1 MATVN
6 YIPYKKQSAFTMR
19 GVMMYVSLKEK
30 TLFNNQNYQLITGI
44 NCCAET
50 AFSEFTA
57 TKARYKKNDQVQFY
71 HYTQSFKV
79 GLDISP
85 QKAHEIALEFAKKNY
100 PGYEVLVATHTDAP
114 HIHSHF
120 IINSVS
126 FEHGKK
132 LHQTPHTLRELR
144 LSSDE
149 ICMAHS
155 LEVLP
160 TYTFGRSKT
169 PSRAQR
175 KAQQRG
181 DSWKDRL
188 QQAIEF
194 AMTRSSDKEAF
205 IFNMERQG
213 YFVKWTDTRKTITYT
228 CPNGKSCRDDR
239 LFGNKFSKVNME
251 LEFDYRQK
259 KKEIDKESGWEYE
272 RKQFENQH
280 HRQAQQEIYKPR
292 NTSKKLTNEL
302 LHNLRFLEKGVSE
315 DDELET
321 ITRLAAITALS
332 FAGVYILLEAMS
344 NGHSQEELDDQDVID
359 YIEKLK
365 QEPEN
370 YIDYEEEQVEEQGF
384 TMTMM

>member
-19 GVMMYVSLKEK
+19 GVMMYVCLKEK
-30 TLFNNQNYQLITGI
+30 TLLKNEGYQLITGQ

-50 AFSEFTA
+50 AFLEFTA

-79 GLDISP
+79 GLDIAP
-85 QKAHEIALEFAKKNY
+85 QKAHEIALEFAQKNY
-100 PGYEVLVATHTDAP
+100 PDYEVLIATHTDAQ

-149 ICMAHS
+149 ICISHGF
-155 LEVLP
+155 EVLP

-175 KAQQRG
+175 KAHGQG
-181 DSWKDRL
+181 NSWKDQL
-188 QQAIEF
+188 QQAIECSM
-194 AMTRSSDKEAF
+194 AQSYDKKDF
-205 IFNMERQG
+205 VFNMERQG
-213 YFVKWTDTRKTITYT
+213 YFVKWTDARKTITYT

-239 LFGNKFSKVNME
+239 LFGAKFSKVNME
-251 LEFDYRQK
+251 LEFDYRQQ
-259 KKEIDKESGWEYE
+259 KKEINEETGWEYE
-272 RKQFENQH
+272 RKQFENQYCK
-280 HRQAQQEIYKPR
+280 QSENEIYKPR
-292 NTSKKLTNEL
+292 NTSKQLTNEL
-302 LHNLRFLEKGVSE
+302 LRNLRFLEKGVSE

-321 ITRLAAITALS
+321 ITHLATLTALS

-344 NGHSQEELDDQDVID
+344 NSQSQEELDDQDVTD

-370 YIDYEEEQVEEQGF
+370 CIDYEEEQEQGF

>member
-19 GVMMYVSLKEK
+19 GVMMYVCLKEK
-30 TLFNNQNYQLITGI
+30 TFLKDQGYQLITGQ

-50 AFSEFTA
+50 ALAEFTA

-85 QKAHEIALEFAKKNY
+85 QQAHQIAVEFAQKNY
-100 PGYEVLVATHTDAP
+100 PNYEVLIATHTDAP

-132 LHQTPHTLRELR
+132 LHQPPNTLRILR
-144 LSSDE
+144 QSSDE
-149 ICMAHS
+149 ICMAHGF
-155 LEVLP
+155 EVLP

-181 DSWKDRL
+181 DSWKDQL

-194 AMTRSSDKEAF
+194 AMTRSFNKEDF
-205 IFNMERQG
+205 IFNMEQQG
-213 YFVKWTDTRKTITYT
+213 YFVKWTDTLKNITYT
-228 CPNGKSCRDDR
+228 CPNGKTCRDDR
-239 LFGNKFSKVNME
+239 LFGAKFSKVNME
-251 LEFDYRQK
+251 LEFDYRQQ
-259 KKEIDKESGWEYE
+259 KKEIDEETGWEYE
-272 RKQFENQH
+272 RKQYENQH

-292 NTSKKLTNEL
+292 NTSKQLTNEL

-321 ITRLAAITALS
+321 IAHLATLTALS
-332 FAGVYILLEAMS
+332 FAGVYILLDAMS
-344 NGHSQEELDDQDVID
+344 NSHSQDELDDQDVTD

-370 YIDYEEEQVEEQGF
+370 CIDYEEEQEQGF

>member
-6 YIPYKKQSAFTMR
+6 YIPYKKQSPFTMR
-19 GVMMYVSLKEK
+19 GVMMYVCLKEK
-30 TLFNNQNYQLITGI
+30 TLLKDQGYQLITGQ

-85 QKAHEIALEFAKKNY
+85 QQAHQIAVEFANKNY
-100 PGYEVLVATHTDAP
+100 PDYEVLITTHTDAP

-126 FEHGKK
+126 FEHGIK

-149 ICMAHS
+149 ICQNHGF
-155 LEVLP
+155 EILP

-175 KAQQRG
+175 KAHERG
-181 DSWKDRL
+181 NSWKDQL

-194 AMTRSSDKEAF
+194 AMTRSSNKENF

-213 YFVKWTDTRKTITYT
+213 YFLKWTDTRKTITYT

-251 LEFDYRQK
+251 LEFDYRQQ

-272 RKQFENQH
+272 RKQFENQYGK
-280 HRQAQQEIYKPR
+280 QSDNEVYKQR
-292 NTSKKLTNEL
+292 NTSKKLTNEI

-321 ITRLAAITALS
+321 ITHLATLTALS

-344 NGHSQEELDDQDVID
+344 HSHSQDELDDQDVTD
-359 YIEKLK
+359 YIEKLE

-370 YIDYEEEQVEEQGF
+370 CIDYEEEQEQGF

>member
-6 YIPYKKQSAFTMR
+6 YIPYKKQSTFTMR
-19 GVMMYVSLKEK
+19 GVMMYVCLKEK
-30 TLFNNQNYQLITGI
+30 TLLQDQGYQLITGQ

-50 AFSEFTA
+50 AVSEFTA
-57 TKARYKKNDQVQFY
+57 TKARYKKSDQVQFY

-85 QKAHEIALEFAKKNY
+85 PQAHQIALEFAQKNY
-100 PGYEVLVATHTDAP
+100 PDFEVLVATHTDAP

-144 LSSDE
+144 VSSDE
-149 ICMAHS
+149 ICMAHGF
-155 LEVLP
+155 EVLP

-194 AMTRSSDKEAF
+194 AMTRSSNKENF

-213 YFVKWTDTRKTITYT
+213 YFLKWTDTRKTITYT

-251 LEFDYRQK
+251 LEFDYRQQ

-272 RKQFENQH
+272 RKQFENQYGK
-280 HRQAQQEIYKPR
+280 QSDNEVYKQR
-292 NTSKKLTNEL
+292 NTSKKLTNEI

-321 ITRLAAITALS
+321 ITHLATLTVLS

-344 NGHSQEELDDQDVID
+344 HSHSQDELDDQDVTD

-365 QEPEN
+365 QDPEN
-370 YIDYEEEQVEEQGF
+370 CIDYEEEQEQGF

>member
-19 GVMMYVSLKEK
+19 GVMMYVCLKEK
-30 TLFNNQNYQLITGI
+30 TLLKDEGYQLITGQ

-57 TKARYKKNDQVQFY
+57 AKARYKKNDQVQFY

-79 GLDISP
+79 GLDITP
-85 QKAHEIALEFAKKNY
+85 QQAHEIALEFAHKNY
-100 PGYEVLVATHTDAP
+100 PDFEVLVATHTDAP

-144 LSSDE
+144 LSSDK
-149 ICMAHS
+149 ICMAHGF
-155 LEVLP
+155 EVLP
-160 TYTFGRSKT
+160 TYTLGRSKT

-175 KAQQRG
+175 KAHERG
-181 DSWKDRL
+181 NSWKDQL

-194 AMTRSSDKEAF
+194 AMTRSGDKEVF

-239 LFGNKFSKVNME
+239 LFGNKFSKANME
-251 LEFDYRQK
+251 LEFDYRQQ
-259 KKEIDKESGWEYE
+259 KKEIKTESGWEYE

-280 HRQAQQEIYKPR
+280 HRQAQQEVYKPR
-292 NTSKKLTNEL
+292 NTSKQLTNEL
-302 LHNLRFLEKGVSE
+302 LRNLRFLEKGVSE

-321 ITRLAAITALS
+321 ITHLATLTALS

-344 NGHSQEELDDQDVID
+344 NSHSQDELDDQDVTD

-370 YIDYEEEQVEEQGF
+370 CIDYEEEQEQGF

>member
-6 YIPYKKQSAFTMR
+6 YIPYKKQSTFTMR
-19 GVMMYVSLKEK
+19 GVMMYVCLKEK
-30 TLFNNQNYQLITGI
+30 TLLQDQGYQLITGQ

-57 TKARYKKNDQVQFY
+57 TKARYKKSDQVQFY

-85 QKAHEIALEFAKKNY
+85 QQAHQIALEFAQKNY
-100 PGYEVLVATHTDAP
+100 PDFEVLVATHTDAS

-144 LSSDE
+144 VSSDE
-149 ICMAHS
+149 ICMAHGF
-155 LEVLP
+155 EVLP

-194 AMTRSSDKEAF
+194 AMTRSSNKENF

-213 YFVKWTDTRKTITYT
+213 YFLKWTDTRKTITYT

-251 LEFDYRQK
+251 LEFDYRQQ

-272 RKQFENQH
+272 RKQFENQYGK
-280 HRQAQQEIYKPR
+280 QSDNEVYKQR
-292 NTSKKLTNEL
+292 NTSKKLTNEI

-321 ITRLAAITALS
+321 ITHLATLTALS

-344 NGHSQEELDDQDVID
+344 HSHSQDELDDQDVTD

-370 YIDYEEEQVEEQGF
+370 CIDYEEEQEQGF

>member
-6 YIPYKKQSAFTMR
+6 YIPYKKQSSFTMR
-19 GVMMYVSLKEK
+19 GVMMYVCLKEK
-30 TLFNNQNYQLITGI
+30 TLLKDQGYQLITGQ

-50 AFSEFTA
+50 AFAEFSS
-57 TKARYKKNDQVQFY
+57 TKAQYKKNDQVQFY

-85 QKAHEIALEFAKKNY
+85 QQAHEIALEFAKKNY
-100 PGYEVLVATHTDAP
+100 PDFEVLIATHTDAP

-149 ICMAHS
+149 ICMAHGF
-155 LEVLP
+155 EVLP

-181 DSWKDRL
+181 DSWKDQL

-194 AMTRSSDKEAF
+194 AMTRSSNKEDL

-239 LFGNKFSKVNME
+239 LFGAKFSKVNME
-251 LEFDYRQK
+251 LEFDYRQQK
-259 KKEIDKESGWEYE
+259 NEIDEESGWEYE
-272 RKQFENQH
+272 RNQFENQH
-280 HRQAQQEIYKPR
+280 HRQAQQEIYRPR
-292 NTSKKLTNEL
+292 NTSKQLTNEFL
-302 LHNLRFLEKGVSE
+302 RNLRFLEKGVSE

-321 ITRLAAITALS
+321 ITHLASLTALS

-344 NGHSQEELDDQDVID
+344 NSHSQDDLDDQDVTD

-370 YIDYEEEQVEEQGF
+370 CIDYEEKQEQGF

>member
-19 GVMMYVSLKEK
+19 GVMMYVCLKEK
-30 TLFNNQNYQLITGI
+30 TLLKDEGYQLSTGQ

-57 TKARYKKNDQVQFY
+57 TKARYKKNNQVQFY

-79 GLDISP
+79 GLDITP
-85 QKAHEIALEFAKKNY
+85 QQAHEIAVEFAQKNY
-100 PGYEVLVATHTDAP
+100 PDFEVLIATHTDAP

-126 FEHGKK
+126 FEHGRK

-149 ICMAHS
+149 ICMAHGF
-155 LEVLP
+155 EVLP

-175 KAQQRG
+175 KAQERG
-181 DSWKDRL
+181 ESWKDQL
-188 QQAIEF
+188 QQVIEF
-194 AMTRSSDKEAF
+194 AMTRSSDKEDF

-228 CPNGKSCRDDR
+228 CPNGKTCRDDR

-251 LEFDYRQK
+251 LEFDYRQQ
-259 KKEIDKESGWEYE
+259 KKEIDEETGWEYE
-272 RKQFENQH
+272 RKQFENQYY
-280 HRQAQQEIYKPR
+280 RQSENEICKPR
-292 NTSKKLTNEL
+292 NTSKKLTHEI

-321 ITRLAAITALS
+321 ITHLATLTALS

-344 NGHSQEELDDQDVID
+344 NSHSQDELDDQDVTD
-359 YIEKLK
+359 YIEKLQ

-370 YIDYEEEQVEEQGF
+370 CIDYEEEQEQGF

>member
-19 GVMMYVSLKEK
+19 GVIMYVSLKEK
-30 TLFNNQNYQLITGI
+30 TLLKDQGYPLITGQ

-57 TKARYKKNDQVQFY
+57 TKARYKKNNQVQFY

-79 GLDISP
+79 GLDITP
-85 QKAHEIALEFAKKNY
+85 QQAHQIAIEFAKKNY
-100 PGYEVLVATHTDAP
+100 PDFEVLVATHTDAP

-126 FEHGKK
+126 FEDGKK
-132 LHQTPHTLRELR
+132 LHQTPNTLRILR
-144 LSSDE
+144 QSSDE
-149 ICMAHS
+149 ICMAHGF
-155 LEVLP
+155 EVLP

-175 KAQQRG
+175 KAQEHG
-181 DSWKDRL
+181 NSWKDKL
-188 QQAIEF
+188 QETIES
-194 AMTRSSDKEAF
+194 AMSISKIKEDF

-213 YFVKWTDTRKTITYT
+213 YFVKWTDTRKTVTYT

-239 LFGNKFSKVNME
+239 LFGAKFSKVNME
-251 LEFDYRQK
+251 LEFDYRGQ
-259 KKEIDKESGWEYE
+259 KKEIQAETGWEYE
-272 RKQFENQH
+272 RKQLQNSTQK
-280 HRQAQQEIYKPR
+280 QAPQDVYTPR
-292 NTSKKLTNEL
+292 TEGRKLTSEI
-302 LHNLRFLEKGVSE
+302 LHNLKFLEKGVSE

-321 ITRLAAITALS
+321 IAHLATLTALS

-344 NGHSQEELDDQDVID
+344 NSHSQDKLDDQDVTD

-365 QEPEN
+365 REPEN
-370 YIDYEEEQVEEQGF
+370 CIDYEEEQERGF

>member
-19 GVMMYVSLKEK
+19 GVIMYVCLKEK
-30 TLFNNQNYQLITGI
+30 TLLKDQGYPLITGQ

-50 AFSEFTA
+50 AFAEFTA

-79 GLDISP
+79 GLDITP
-85 QKAHEIALEFAKKNY
+85 QQAHEIALEFAQKNY
-100 PGYEVLVATHTDAP
+100 PDYEVLIATHTDAP

-132 LHQTPHTLRELR
+132 LHQPPNTLRELR

-149 ICMAHS
+149 ICMEHGF
-155 LEVLP
+155 ETLP

-175 KAQQRG
+175 KAQERG

-194 AMTRSSDKEAF
+194 AMTRSGDKEDF

-213 YFVKWTDTRKTITYT
+213 YFVKWTDTRKSITYT
-228 CPNGKSCRDDR
+228 CPNGKTCRDDR
-239 LFGNKFSKVNME
+239 LFDIKFSKANME
-251 LEFDYRQK
+251 LEFDYRQQ
-259 KKEIDKESGWEYE
+259 KKEIGEQSGWEYE
-272 RKQFENQH
+272 RKQFENQCH
-280 HRQAQQEIYKPR
+280 TQHENQIYKPR
-292 NTSKKLTNEL
+292 NTSKQLTNEI

-321 ITRLAAITALS
+321 ITHLATITALS

-344 NGHSQEELDDQDVID
+344 NSHSQDELDDQDITD
-359 YIEKLK
+359 YIEKLQ

-370 YIDYEEEQVEEQGF
+370 CIDYEEEQEQGF

>member
-6 YIPYKKQSAFTMR
+6 YIPYKKQSTFTMR
-19 GVMMYVSLKEK
+19 GVLMYACLKEK
-30 TLFNNQNYQLITGI
+30 TLLKDEGYQLITGI

-50 AFSEFTA
+50 AFTEFTA

-79 GLDISP
+79 GENISP
-85 QKAHEIALEFAKKNY
+85 QKAHEIALEFAQSNY
-100 PGYEVLVATHTDAP
+100 PDFEVLVATHTDKP
-114 HIHSHF
+114 HIHSHL

-132 LHQTPHTLRELR
+132 LHQPPDTIRKLR

-149 ICMAHS
+149 ICMAHGF
-155 LEVLP
+155 EVLP

-175 KAQQRG
+175 RAHERG
-181 DSWKDRL
+181 ESWKDRL
-188 QQAIEF
+188 QQAVDF
-194 AMTRSSDKEAF
+194 SMANSHSKEDF

-213 YFVKWTDTRKTITYT
+213 YFVKWTDSRKAITYT
-228 CPNGKSCRDDR
+228 CPNGKACRDDR
-239 LFGNKFSKVNME
+239 LFGDKYSKINME
-251 LEFDYRQK
+251 LEFLHRSGIAE
-259 KKEIDKESGWEYE
+259 KEEVTGWEHE
-272 RKQFENQH
+272 REQLQNYTHNANK
-280 HRQAQQEIYKPR
+280 QEIYTPKLP
-292 NTSKKLTNEL
+292 SKKLTDEI
-302 LHNLRFLEKGVSE
+302 LHSLKFLENGVNE

-321 ITRLAAITALS
+321 ITNLATLTALS
-332 FAGVYILLEAMS
+332 FAGVYILLDAVS
-344 NGHSQEELDDQDVID
+344 KSSQEQIDDEILEKYID
-359 YIEKLK
+359 ELK

-370 YIDYEEEQVEEQGF
+370 CIDYEDEQEQGF

>member
-1 MATVN
+1 
-6 YIPYKKQSAFTMR
+6 
-19 GVMMYVSLKEK
+19 MYVCLKEK
-30 TLFNNQNYQLITGI
+30 TLLKNEGYQLITGQ

-79 GLDISP
+79 GLDITP
-85 QKAHEIALEFAKKNY
+85 QQAHQIAVKFAQKNY
-100 PGYEVLVATHTDAP
+100 PDYEVLIATHTDAP

-132 LHQTPHTLRELR
+132 LHQPPNTLRILR
-144 LSSDE
+144 QSSDE
-149 ICMAHS
+149 ICQNHGF
-155 LEVLP
+155 EVLP
-160 TYTFGRSKT
+160 TYTFGRSKI

-175 KAQQRG
+175 KAQERG
-181 DSWKDRL
+181 DSWKDML
-188 QQAIEF
+188 QQTIEF
-194 AMTRSSDKEAF
+194 AMTRSSDKEDF

-228 CPNGKSCRDDR
+228 CPNGKTCRDER
-239 LFGNKFSKVNME
+239 LFGAKFSKVNME
-251 LEFDYRQK
+251 LEFDYRQQK
-259 KKEIDKESGWEYE
+259 NEIDEETGWEYE
-272 RKQFENQH
+272 RKQFENQCYK
-280 HRQAQQEIYKPR
+280 QSDNEIYKPR
-292 NTSKKLTNEL
+292 NADKKLTNEL
-302 LHNLRFLEKGVSE
+302 LRNLHFLEKGVSE

-321 ITRLAAITALS
+321 IAHLATLTALS

-344 NGHSQEELDDQDVID
+344 NSHSQDALDDQDVTD

-370 YIDYEEEQVEEQGF
+370 CIDYEEEQEQGF
-384 TMTMM
+384 TMTMI

>member
-19 GVMMYVSLKEK
+19 GVMMYVCLKEK
-30 TLFNNQNYQLITGI
+30 TFLQDQGYQLITGQ

-57 TKARYKKNDQVQFY
+57 TKARYQKNDQVQFY

-79 GLDISP
+79 GLDITP
-85 QKAHEIALEFAKKNY
+85 QQAHEIALEFAQKNY
-100 PGYEVLVATHTDAP
+100 PDFEVLIATHTDAP

-132 LHQTPHTLRELR
+132 LHQPPNTLRILR
-144 LSSDE
+144 QSSDE
-149 ICMAHS
+149 ICMAHGF
-155 LEVLP
+155 EILP

-194 AMTRSSDKEAF
+194 AMTRSSDKEDF
-205 IFNMERQG
+205 VFNMERQG

-228 CPNGKSCRDDR
+228 CPNGKTCRDDR
-239 LFGNKFSKVNME
+239 LFGSKFSKANME
-251 LEFDYRQK
+251 LEFDYRQQ
-259 KKEIDKESGWEYE
+259 KKEIDEETGWEYE

-280 HRQAQQEIYKPR
+280 HRQVQQEIYKPR

-302 LHNLRFLEKGVSE
+302 LRNLRFLEKGVSE

-321 ITRLAAITALS
+321 ITHLATLTALS

-344 NGHSQEELDDQDVID
+344 NSHSQDELDDQDVTD

-370 YIDYEEEQVEEQGF
+370 CIDYEEEQEQGF

>member
-19 GVMMYVSLKEK
+19 GVMMYVCLKEK
-30 TLFNNQNYQLITGI
+30 TLLKNEGYQLITGQ

-50 AFSEFTA
+50 ALSEFTA

-79 GLDISP
+79 GLDIAP
-85 QKAHEIALEFAKKNY
+85 QQAHEIALEFANKNY
-100 PGYEVLVATHTDAP
+100 PDFEVLVATHTDAP

-126 FEHGKK
+126 FEHGRK

-149 ICMAHS
+149 ICQDHGF
-155 LEVLP
+155 EILP

-175 KAQQRG
+175 KAHERG
-181 DSWKDRL
+181 DSWKDQL

-194 AMTRSSDKEAF
+194 AMTRSSDKEDF

-228 CPNGKSCRDDR
+228 CPNGKPCRDDR

-251 LEFDYRQK
+251 LEFDYRQQ
-259 KKEIDKESGWEYE
+259 KKEIDEETGWEYE
-272 RKQFENQH
+272 RKQYENQH

-292 NTSKKLTNEL
+292 NTSKQLINEL
-302 LHNLRFLEKGVSE
+302 LRNLRFLEKGVSE

-321 ITRLAAITALS
+321 ITYLATLTALS
-332 FAGVYILLEAMS
+332 FAGVYILLAAMS
-344 NGHSQEELDDQDVID
+344 NSHSQDELDDQDVTD

-370 YIDYEEEQVEEQGF
+370 CIDYEEEQEQGF

>member
-19 GVMMYVSLKEK
+19 GVMMYVCLKEK
-30 TLFNNQNYQLITGI
+30 TLLKNEGYQLITGQ

-50 AFSEFTA
+50 ALSEFTA

-79 GLDISP
+79 GLDIAP
-85 QKAHEIALEFAKKNY
+85 QQAHEIALEFANKNY
-100 PGYEVLVATHTDAP
+100 PDFEVLVATHTDAP

-126 FEHGKK
+126 FEHGRK

-149 ICMAHS
+149 ICQDHGF
-155 LEVLP
+155 EILP

-175 KAQQRG
+175 KAHERG
-181 DSWKDRL
+181 DSWKDQL

-194 AMTRSSDKEAF
+194 AMTRSSDKEDF

-213 YFVKWTDTRKTITYT
+213 YFVKWTDARKTITYT
-228 CPNGKSCRDDR
+228 CPNGKACRDDR
-239 LFGNKFSKVNME
+239 LFGNKFAKANME
-251 LEFDYRQK
+251 LEFDYRQQ
-259 KKEIDKESGWEYE
+259 KKEIDEETGWEYE
-272 RKQFENQH
+272 RKQFENQYCK
-280 HRQAQQEIYKPR
+280 QSENEIYKPR
-292 NTSKKLTNEL
+292 NTSKRLTNEI

-321 ITRLAAITALS
+321 IAHLATLTALS

-344 NGHSQEELDDQDVID
+344 NSHSQDELDDQDVTD

-370 YIDYEEEQVEEQGF
+370 CIDYEEEQEQGF

>member
-19 GVMMYVSLKEK
+19 GVMMYVCLKEK
-30 TLFNNQNYQLITGI
+30 TLLKDEGYQLITGQ

-50 AFSEFTA
+50 ALSEFTA
-57 TKARYKKNDQVQFY
+57 TKARYKKNDQTQFY

-85 QKAHEIALEFAKKNY
+85 QKAHEIALEFAQKNY
-100 PGYEVLVATHTDAP
+100 PDYEVLVATHTDAP
-114 HIHSHF
+114 HLHSHI

-132 LHQTPHTLRELR
+132 LHQPPNTLRTLR
-144 LSSDE
+144 QSSDE
-149 ICMAHS
+149 ICMAHGF
-155 LEVLP
+155 EVLP

-175 KAQQRG
+175 RAHQRG
-181 DSWKDRL
+181 SSWKDML
-188 QQAIEF
+188 QETIEL
-194 AMTRSSDKEAF
+194 AMSISKTKEDF
-205 IFNMERQG
+205 VFNMERQG

-228 CPNGKSCRDDR
+228 CPNGRDCRDDR
-239 LFGNKFSKVNME
+239 LFGAKYSKANME
-251 LEFDYRQK
+251 LEFSYRSGIAE
-259 KKEIDKESGWEYE
+259 KEEITGWEYE
-272 RKQFENQH
+272 REQLKNH
-280 HRQAQQEIYKPR
+280 THKQAQQEIDTPR
-292 NTSKKLTNEL
+292 TAGRKLTNEI
-302 LHNLRFLEKGVSE
+302 LHNLKYLEKGVSE

-321 ITRLAAITALS
+321 IAHLAALTALS
-332 FAGVYILLEAMS
+332 
-344 NGHSQEELDDQDVID
+344 
-359 YIEKLK
+359 YIEKLQ

-370 YIDYEEEQVEEQGF
+370 CIDYEEEQEQGF

>member
-19 GVMMYVSLKEK
+19 GVMMYVCLKEK
-30 TLFNNQNYQLITGI
+30 TLLKNEGYQLITGQ

-50 AFSEFTA
+50 ALSEFTA

-79 GLDISP
+79 GLDIAP
-85 QKAHEIALEFAKKNY
+85 QQAHEIALEFANKNY
-100 PGYEVLVATHTDAP
+100 PDFEVLVATHTDAP

-126 FEHGKK
+126 FEHGRK

-149 ICMAHS
+149 ICQDHGF
-155 LEVLP
+155 EILP

-175 KAQQRG
+175 KAHERG
-181 DSWKDRL
+181 DSWKDQL

-194 AMTRSSDKEAF
+194 AMTRSSDKEDF

-213 YFVKWTDTRKTITYT
+213 YFVKWTDARKTITYT
-228 CPNGKSCRDDR
+228 CPNGKACRDDR
-239 LFGNKFSKVNME
+239 LFGNKFAKANME
-251 LEFDYRQK
+251 LEFDYRQE
-259 KKEIDKESGWEYE
+259 KKEIKTESGWEYE
-272 RKQFENQH
+272 RKQFENQYCK
-280 HRQAQQEIYKPR
+280 QSENEIYKPR
-292 NTSKKLTNEL
+292 NTSKRLTNEI

-321 ITRLAAITALS
+321 IAHLATLTALS

-344 NGHSQEELDDQDVID
+344 NSHSQDELDDQDVTD

-370 YIDYEEEQVEEQGF
+370 CIDYEEEQEQGF

>member
-19 GVMMYVSLKEK
+19 GVMMYVCLKEK
-30 TLFNNQNYQLITGI
+30 TLLKDQGYQLITGQ

-50 AFSEFTA
+50 AFSEFNA
-57 TKARYKKNDQVQFY
+57 TKARYQKNDQVQFY

-79 GLDISP
+79 GLDITP
-85 QKAHEIALEFAKKNY
+85 QQAHEIALEFAQKNY
-100 PGYEVLVATHTDAP
+100 PDYEVLIATHTDAP

-132 LHQTPHTLRELR
+132 LHQPPNTLRILR
-144 LSSDE
+144 QSSDE
-149 ICMAHS
+149 ICQNHGF
-155 LEVLP
+155 EILP

-175 KAQQRG
+175 KAHERG
-181 DSWKDRL
+181 DSWKDQL
-188 QQAIEF
+188 QQGIEF
-194 AMTRSSDKEAF
+194 AMIRSRDKEDF
-205 IFNMERQG
+205 VFNMERQG
-213 YFVKWTDTRKTITYT
+213 YFVKWTDTRKAITYT
-228 CPNGKSCRDDR
+228 CPNGKTCRDDR
-239 LFGNKFSKVNME
+239 LFGAKFSKVNME
-251 LEFDYRQK
+251 LEFDYRQQ

-272 RKQFENQH
+272 RKQFENQYYK
-280 HRQAQQEIYKPR
+280 QSENEFYKPR

-302 LHNLRFLEKGVSE
+302 LRNLRFLEKGVSE

-321 ITRLAAITALS
+321 ITHLATLTALS

-344 NGHSQEELDDQDVID
+344 NSHSQDELDDQDVTD

-370 YIDYEEEQVEEQGF
+370 CIDYEEEQEHGF

>member
-19 GVMMYVSLKEK
+19 GVMMYVCLKEK
-30 TLFNNQNYQLITGI
+30 TLLKDEGYPLITGQ

-50 AFSEFTA
+50 ALAEFTA

-85 QKAHEIALEFAKKNY
+85 QKAHEIALEFAQKNY
-100 PGYEVLVATHTDAP
+100 PDYEVLVATHTDAP
-114 HIHSHF
+114 HIHSHL

-149 ICMAHS
+149 ICQNHGF
-155 LEVLP
+155 EVLP

-175 KAQQRG
+175 KAHGR
-181 DSWKDRL
+181 DNSWKDQL

-194 AMTRSSDKEAF
+194 AMTRSSNKEDF

-228 CPNGKSCRDDR
+228 CPNGKFCRDDR
-239 LFGNKFSKVNME
+239 LFGNKFSKANME
-251 LEFDYRQK
+251 LELDYRQQ
-259 KKEIDKESGWEYE
+259 KKEIKTESGWEYE
-272 RKQFENQH
+272 RKQFENQCH
-280 HRQAQQEIYKPR
+280 TQHENQIYKPR
-292 NTSKKLTNEL
+292 NTSKKLTNEI

-321 ITRLAAITALS
+321 ITHLATLTALS
-332 FAGVYILLEAMS
+332 FSGVYILIEAMS
-344 NGHSQEELDDQDVID
+344 NSRSQDELDDQDVTD

-370 YIDYEEEQVEEQGF
+370 CIDYEEEQEQGF

>member
-19 GVMMYVSLKEK
+19 GVMMYVSLPEK
-30 TLFNNQNYQLITGI
+30 TLLKDEGYKLITGI

-85 QKAHEIALEFAKKNY
+85 QQAHEIALEFAKKNY
-100 PGYEVLVATHTDAP
+100 PDFEVLVATHTDAP
-114 HIHSHF
+114 HLHSHI

-149 ICMAHS
+149 ICMAHGF
-155 LEVLP
+155 EVLP

-175 KAQQRG
+175 KAQERG
-181 DSWKDRL
+181 ESWKDQL

-194 AMTRSSDKEAF
+194 AMTRSSDKEDF

-228 CPNGKSCRDDR
+228 CPNGKSCRDYR
-239 LFGNKFSKVNME
+239 LFGAKFSKVNME
-251 LEFDYRQK
+251 LELDYRQQ
-259 KKEIDKESGWEYE
+259 KKEIDEESGWEYE
-272 RKQFENQH
+272 RTQFENQYYK
-280 HRQAQQEIYKPR
+280 QSENEIYKPR
-292 NTSKKLTNEL
+292 NTSKQLTNEL
-302 LHNLRFLEKGVSE
+302 LRNLRFLEKGVSE

-321 ITRLAAITALS
+321 ITHLATLTALS

-344 NGHSQEELDDQDVID
+344 NSHSQDELDDQDVTD
-359 YIEKLK
+359 YIEKLQ

-370 YIDYEEEQVEEQGF
+370 CIDYEEEQEQGF

>member
-19 GVMMYVSLKEK
+19 GVMMYVCLKEK
-30 TLFNNQNYQLITGI
+30 TLLKNEGYQLITGQ

-50 AFSEFTA
+50 ALSEFTA

-79 GLDISP
+79 GLDITP
-85 QKAHEIALEFAKKNY
+85 QQAHEIALEFANKNY
-100 PGYEVLVATHTDAP
+100 PDFEVLVATHTDAP

-126 FEHGKK
+126 FEHGRK

-149 ICMAHS
+149 ICQNHGF
-155 LEVLP
+155 EILP

-169 PSRAQR
+169 PGRAQR
-175 KAQQRG
+175 KAHERG
-181 DSWKDRL
+181 DSWKDQL

-194 AMTRSSDKEAF
+194 AMTRSSDKDDF
-205 IFNMERQG
+205 VFNMERQG

-239 LFGNKFSKVNME
+239 LFGNKFSKANME
-251 LEFDYRQK
+251 LEFDYRQQ
-259 KKEIDKESGWEYE
+259 KKEIYVETGWEYE
-272 RKQFENQH
+272 REQLENQCYK
-280 HRQAQQEIYKPR
+280 QSGNEIYKPR
-292 NTSKKLTNEL
+292 NTSKKLTNEI
-302 LHNLRFLEKGVSE
+302 LHNLRFLEKGVGE

-321 ITRLAAITALS
+321 IAHLAALTALS

-344 NGHSQEELDDQDVID
+344 NSQSQEELDDQDVTD

-370 YIDYEEEQVEEQGF
+370 CIDYEEEQEQGF

>member
-19 GVMMYVSLKEK
+19 GVMMYVCLKEK
-30 TLFNNQNYQLITGI
+30 TFLKDQGYQLITGQ

-50 AFSEFTA
+50 ALAEFTA

-79 GLDISP
+79 GLDITP
-85 QKAHEIALEFAKKNY
+85 QQAHEIALEFAQKNY
-100 PGYEVLVATHTDAP
+100 PDFEILIATHTDAP

-149 ICMAHS
+149 ICMAHGF
-155 LEVLP
+155 EVLP

-181 DSWKDRL
+181 DSWKEQL
-188 QQAIEF
+188 QQTVEF
-194 AMTRSSDKEAF
+194 AMTRSFNKEDF
-205 IFNMERQG
+205 IFNMEQQG
-213 YFVKWTDTRKTITYT
+213 YFVKWTDTRKNITYT
-228 CPNGKSCRDDR
+228 CPNGTSCRDDR
-239 LFGNKFSKVNME
+239 LFGAKFSKVNME
-251 LEFDYRQK
+251 LEFDYRQQ
-259 KKEIDKESGWEYE
+259 KKEIGEQSGWEYE

-280 HRQAQQEIYKPR
+280 HTQAKQEIYRPR
-292 NTSKKLTNEL
+292 NTSKQLTNEL

-321 ITRLAAITALS
+321 ITHLATLTALS

-344 NGHSQEELDDQDVID
+344 NSHSQDELDDQDVTD

-370 YIDYEEEQVEEQGF
+370 CIDYEEEQEQGF

>member
-19 GVMMYVSLKEK
+19 GVMMYVCLKEK
-30 TLFNNQNYQLITGI
+30 TLLKNEGYPLITGQ

-57 TKARYKKNDQVQFY
+57 TKARYKKSDQVQFY

-85 QKAHEIALEFAKKNY
+85 QQAHEIALEFVQKNY
-100 PGYEVLVATHTDAP
+100 PDFEVLIATHTDAP

-132 LHQTPHTLRELR
+132 LHQTPNTLRELR

-149 ICMAHS
+149 ICMAHGF
-155 LEVLP
+155 EILP

-175 KAQQRG
+175 RAHERG
-181 DSWKDRL
+181 NSWKDQL

-194 AMTRSSDKEAF
+194 AMTRSRDREDF

-213 YFVKWTDTRKTITYT
+213 YFVKWTDTRKSITYT

-251 LEFDYRQK
+251 LEFDYRQQ
-259 KKEIDKESGWEYE
+259 KKEIDLETCWEYE

-292 NTSKKLTNEL
+292 NTSKQLTNEL
-302 LHNLRFLEKGVSE
+302 LRNLRFLEKGSSE

-321 ITRLAAITALS
+321 ITHLATLTALS
-332 FAGVYILLEAMS
+332 FAGVYILLDAMS
-344 NGHSQEELDDQDVID
+344 NSYAQNELDDQDVTD

-370 YIDYEEEQVEEQGF
+370 CIEYEEEQEQGF

>member
-19 GVMMYVSLKEK
+19 GVMMYVCLKEK
-30 TLFNNQNYQLITGI
+30 TFLKDEGYQLITGQ

-50 AFSEFTA
+50 VFAEFTA

-85 QKAHEIALEFAKKNY
+85 QQAHQIAVEFANKNY
-100 PGYEVLVATHTDAP
+100 PDFEVLVATHTDAP

-126 FEHGKK
+126 FEHGRK

-144 LSSDE
+144 LSSDG
-149 ICMAHS
+149 ICMAHGF
-155 LEVLP
+155 EVLP

-175 KAQQRG
+175 KAQERG
-181 DSWKDRL
+181 NSWKDQL

-194 AMTRSSDKEAF
+194 AMTRSSDKEDF
-205 IFNMERQG
+205 VFNMERQG

-239 LFGNKFSKVNME
+239 LFDIKFSKANIE
-251 LEFDYRQK
+251 LEFDYRQQ
-259 KKEIDKESGWEYE
+259 KKEIDEESGWEYE
-272 RKQFENQH
+272 RKQFENKYCKQSDN
-280 HRQAQQEIYKPR
+280 EIHKPR
-292 NTSKKLTNEL
+292 NTSKKLTNEI

-321 ITRLAAITALS
+321 IAHLATLTALS

-344 NGHSQEELDDQDVID
+344 NSHSQDELDDQDVTD

-370 YIDYEEEQVEEQGF
+370 CIDYEEEQEQGF

>member
-6 YIPYKKQSAFTMR
+6 YIPYKKQSPFTMR
-19 GVMMYVSLKEK
+19 GVMMYVCLKEK
-30 TLFNNQNYQLITGI
+30 TLLKDKEYQLITGQ

-50 AFSEFTA
+50 AFAEFTA
-57 TKARYKKNDQVQFY
+57 TKARYKKNGQVQFY

-79 GLDISP
+79 GLDITP
-85 QKAHEIALEFAKKNY
+85 QQAHEIALEFAQKNY
-100 PGYEVLVATHTDAP
+100 SNYEVLIATHTDVP

-149 ICMAHS
+149 ICMAHGF
-155 LEVLP
+155 EVLP

-175 KAQQRG
+175 KAQERG
-181 DSWKDRL
+181 NSWKDQL
-188 QQAIEF
+188 QQAVEF
-194 AMTRSSDKEAF
+194 AMTRSSNKKDF

-213 YFVKWTDTRKTITYT
+213 YFVKWTNTRKTITYT
-228 CPNGKSCRDDR
+228 CPNGKICRDDR
-239 LFGNKFSKVNME
+239 LFGAKFSKVNME
-251 LEFDYRQK
+251 LEFDYRQQ
-259 KKEIDKESGWEYE
+259 KKEIDEETGWEYE
-272 RKQFENQH
+272 RKRFENQYYK
-280 HRQAQQEIYKPR
+280 QSENEIYKPR

-302 LHNLRFLEKGVSE
+302 LRNLRFLEKGVSE

-321 ITRLAAITALS
+321 ITHLATLTALS

-344 NGHSQEELDDQDVID
+344 NSHSQDELDDQDVTD

-370 YIDYEEEQVEEQGF
+370 CIDYEEEQEQGF

>member
-6 YIPYKKQSAFTMR
+6 YIPYKKQSPFTMR
-19 GVMMYVSLKEK
+19 GVMMYVCLKEK
-30 TLFNNQNYQLITGI
+30 TLLKDQGYQLITGQ

-57 TKARYKKNDQVQFY
+57 TKARYKKNDQMQFY

-85 QKAHEIALEFAKKNY
+85 QQAHEIALEFAHKNY
-100 PGYEVLVATHTDAP
+100 PDFEVLVATHTDAP

-149 ICMAHS
+149 ICIAHGF
-155 LEVLP
+155 EVLP

-175 KAQQRG
+175 KAQERG
-181 DSWKDRL
+181 ESWKDQL

-194 AMTRSSDKEAF
+194 AMTRSSNKEDF

-228 CPNGKSCRDDR
+228 CPNGKICRDDR
-239 LFGNKFSKVNME
+239 LFGAKFSKGNME
-251 LEFDYRQK
+251 LEFNYRQQ
-259 KKEIDKESGWEYE
+259 KKEIDKASGWEYE
-272 RKQFENQH
+272 RTQFKNQCHTQDENQ
-280 HRQAQQEIYKPR
+280 IYKPR
-292 NTSKKLTNEL
+292 NTSKKLINEL
-302 LHNLRFLEKGVSE
+302 LRNLRFLEKGVSE

-321 ITRLAAITALS
+321 IAHLATLTALS

-344 NGHSQEELDDQDVID
+344 NSHSQDELDDQDVTD

-370 YIDYEEEQVEEQGF
+370 CIDYEEEQEQGF

>member
-19 GVMMYVSLKEK
+19 AVMMYVCLKEK
-30 TLFNNQNYQLITGI
+30 TLLKDQGYQLITGQ
-44 NCCAET
+44 NCCTET
-50 AFSEFTA
+50 AFAEFSS
-57 TKARYKKNDQVQFY
+57 TKAQYKKNDQVQFY

-85 QKAHEIALEFAKKNY
+85 QQAHEIALEFAKKNY
-100 PGYEVLVATHTDAP
+100 PDFEVLIATHTDAP

-149 ICMAHS
+149 ICMAHGF
-155 LEVLP
+155 EVLP

-169 PSRAQR
+169 LSRAQR

-181 DSWKDRL
+181 DSWKDQL

-194 AMTRSSDKEAF
+194 SMTRSSNKEDF

-251 LEFDYRQK
+251 LEFDYRQQ

-272 RKQFENQH
+272 RKQFENQCY
-280 HRQAQQEIYKPR
+280 RQSDNEICKPR
-292 NTSKKLTNEL
+292 NTSKKLTNEI

-321 ITRLAAITALS
+321 ITHLATLTALS

-344 NGHSQEELDDQDVID
+344 NSHAQDELDDQDVID

-370 YIDYEEEQVEEQGF
+370 CIDYEEKQEQGF

>member
-19 GVMMYVSLKEK
+19 GVMMYVCLKEK
-30 TLFNNQNYQLITGI
+30 TLLKDQGYPLITGQ

-50 AFSEFTA
+50 AFAEFTA

-79 GLDISP
+79 GSDISP
-85 QKAHEIALEFAKKNY
+85 QQTHEIALEFAQKNY
-100 PGYEVLVATHTDAP
+100 PDFEVLIATHTDAP

-149 ICMAHS
+149 ICQNHGF
-155 LEVLP
+155 EVLP

-175 KAQQRG
+175 KAHERG
-181 DSWKDRL
+181 DSWKDQL

-194 AMTRSSDKEAF
+194 AMTRSSDKEDF
-205 IFNMERQG
+205 VFNMERQG

-228 CPNGKSCRDDR
+228 CPNGKTCRDDR
-239 LFGNKFSKVNME
+239 LFGNKFSKANME
-251 LEFDYRQK
+251 LELDYRQQ
-259 KKEIDKESGWEYE
+259 KKEIKTESGWEYE
-272 RKQFENQH
+272 RKQFENQCH
-280 HRQAQQEIYKPR
+280 TQHENQIYKPR
-292 NTSKKLTNEL
+292 NTSKKLTNEI

-321 ITRLAAITALS
+321 ITHLATLTALS

-344 NGHSQEELDDQDVID
+344 NSYSQDELDDQDVTD
-359 YIEKLK
+359 YIEKLQ

-370 YIDYEEEQVEEQGF
+370 CIDYEEEQEQGF

>member
-19 GVMMYVSLKEK
+19 GVMMYVCLKEK
-30 TLFNNQNYQLITGI
+30 TLLKEQGYQLITGQ

-79 GLDISP
+79 GLDITP
-85 QKAHEIALEFAKKNY
+85 QKAHEIALEFAQKNY
-100 PGYEVLVATHTDAP
+100 PDYEVLVATHTDAP

-132 LHQTPHTLRELR
+132 LHQTPHSLRELR

-149 ICMAHS
+149 ICTAHG

-181 DSWKDRL
+181 DSWKDQL

-194 AMTRSSDKEAF
+194 AMTRSSDKEDF

-228 CPNGKSCRDDR
+228 CPNGKTCRDDR
-239 LFGNKFSKVNME
+239 LFGAKFSKVDME
-251 LEFDYRQK
+251 LEFDYRQQ
-259 KKEIDKESGWEYE
+259 KKEIGAQSGWEYE

-292 NTSKKLTNEL
+292 NTSKQLTNEI

-321 ITRLAAITALS
+321 ITYLATLTALS

-344 NGHSQEELDDQDVID
+344 NSHSQDELDDQDVTD

-370 YIDYEEEQVEEQGF
+370 CIDYEEEQEQGF